1 MHELNHEMF
10 GSVTHII
17 AKVSKHMIGVS
28 KHMFGN
34 VTYYEKLVETLIKKY
49 CDGLLLAKYLDMS
62 YCWLSMQIL

>member
-49 CDGLLLAKYLDMS
+49 CECIYK
-62 YCWLSMQIL
+62 